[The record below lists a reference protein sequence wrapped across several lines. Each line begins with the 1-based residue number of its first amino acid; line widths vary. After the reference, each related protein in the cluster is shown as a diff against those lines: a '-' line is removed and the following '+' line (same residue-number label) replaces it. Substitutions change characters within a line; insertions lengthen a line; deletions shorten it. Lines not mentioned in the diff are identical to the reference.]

1 MADTSVHTTRW
12 GILGRSFQSD
22 RILYRNT
29 NKSATGWMASVF
41 VKDLLSDPAVRGV
54 TDVRHEVVAV
64 ASSTSAER
72 AQQFIEEHGET
83 IKTTA
88 TAYSSYA
95 DLVNDPRVDIVYVAT
110 PHSHHYQNALL
121 ALRAGKPVLVEKA
134 FTTNAAQARGLVEAA
149 RASNLFLMEALW
161 TRFFP
166 LAAEVRAAVA
176 SGAIGAVQR
185 VTADSSFGENAEALW
200 GTQNRIINLD
210 LAGGALLD
218 LGVYAL
224 AWVFQILYHLQPAPR
239 QAPTVASS
247 VIKYPL
253 TGADE
258 QTAVLLTFPVGPA
271 VDSAS
276 EGQGNATQGIATCGI
291 RAGMDPDAA
300 GTSGAPIR
308 IQGTHGEI
316 QVFGPTFRPIKY
328 RLIPKLDTKTGKP
341 VGPLMEVKD
350 VEHTIP
356 GPGTE
361 NGGHGMYWEA
371 DEAARCLR
379 DGKQQSATMD
389 WEETI
394 VIMEVMDTVRQQNGI
409 KYPESIETTDYPVA
423 L

>member
-1 MADTSVHTTRW
+1 MADP
-12 GILGRSFQSD
+12 
-22 RILYRNT
+22 N
-29 NKSATGWMASVF
+29 
-41 VKDLLSDPAVRGV
+41 
-54 TDVRHEVVAV
+54 
-64 ASSTSAER
+64 
-72 AQQFIEEHGET
+72 
-83 IKTTA
+83 
-88 TAYSSYA
+88 
-95 DLVNDPRVDIVYVAT
+95 VDIVYVAT

-121 ALRAGKPVLVEKA
+121 ALNAGKPVLVEKA
-134 FTTNAAQARGLVEAA
+134 FTTNAAQARELVKEAKA
-149 RASNLFLMEALW
+149 ANLFLMEALW
-161 TRFFP
+161 TPFFP
-166 LAAEVRAAVA
+166 LAAEVRQAVA
-176 SGAIGAVQR
+176 SGVIGAVQR

-224 AWVFQILYHLQPAPR
+224 AWVFQILYHLQPAAR
-239 QAPTVASS
+239 QAPSVASS
-247 VIKYPL
+247 VIKYPS

-276 EGQGNATQGIATCGI
+276 EGQNNSTQGIATCGI
-291 RAGMDPDAA
+291 RAGMDPDQK

-316 QVFGPTFRPIKY
+316 QVFGPTFRPTKY
-328 RLIPKLDTKTGKP
+328 RLIPKLDTETGKP
-341 VGPLMEVKD
+341 VGPLTEVKD
-350 VEHTIP
+350 VEHVIP
-356 GPGTE
+356 GPGE
-361 NGGHGMYWEA
+361 RNGGHGMYWEA

-394 VIMEVMDTVRQQNGI
+394 VIMDVIDAVRKQHGI
-409 KYPESIETTDYPVA
+409 EYPTSIETTDYPVA